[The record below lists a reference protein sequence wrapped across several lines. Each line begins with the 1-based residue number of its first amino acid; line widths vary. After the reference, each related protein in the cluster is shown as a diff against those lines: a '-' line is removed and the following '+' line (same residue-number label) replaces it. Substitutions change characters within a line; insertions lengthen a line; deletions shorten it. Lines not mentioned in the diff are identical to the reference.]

1 MMSHIVFYYV
11 LGIIQEYIHYWYV
24 YLLLSLPPRMFN
36 IFGNEIILQPD
47 DSSDSDE
54 STQKNDQRTCW
65 MLMIK
70 LILTNGPNQYESEI
84 ISGAQLM
91 LLADSQGRIPINQL
105 QTYYPNLDTLY
116 IQYLDLTQQSVYYNL
131 DKEATKYS
139 GLSFVPITK
148 VIDINK
154 RKDIRSGKKCKFGQ
168 IHI

>member
-1 MMSHIVFYYV
+1 MMGLIVFYYV

-36 IFGNEIILQPD
+36 VLGNEITLQSD

-54 STQKNDQRTCW
+54 CTQKNDLRKCW
-65 MLMIK
+65 MLMVK
-70 LILTNGPNQYESEI
+70 LILTNGPNLFESEI

-91 LLADSQGRIPINQL
+91 LLADSQGRIPINL
-105 QTYYPNLDTLY
+105 LETYYPNLDTLY
-116 IQYLDLTQQSVYYNL
+116 IQYLDFTQQSVHYNL
-131 DKEATKYS
+131 DKEISKYN
-139 GLSFVPITK
+139 GLSFEPITK
-148 VIDINK
+148 VIDIKK

>member
-1 MMSHIVFYYV
+1 
-11 LGIIQEYIHYWYV
+11 
-24 YLLLSLPPRMFN
+24 MFN
-36 IFGNEIILQPD
+36 ALGNEITLQPD
-47 DSSDSDE
+47 ESSDSDD
-54 STQKNDQRTCW
+54 STQKNDQRTYW

-70 LILTNGPNQYESEI
+70 LILSNGPNQYESEI
-84 ISGAQLM
+84 ISSAQLM

-105 QTYYPNLDTLY
+105 QLYYPNLDTLY
-116 IQYLDLTQQSVYYNL
+116 IQYLDLTQSSTYYNL
-131 DKEATKYS
+131 DKETTKYN